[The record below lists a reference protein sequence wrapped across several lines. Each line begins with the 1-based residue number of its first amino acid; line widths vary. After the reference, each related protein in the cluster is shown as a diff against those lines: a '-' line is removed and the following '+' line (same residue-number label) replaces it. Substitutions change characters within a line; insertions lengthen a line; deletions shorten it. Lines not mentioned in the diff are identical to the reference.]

1 MKHKKVILLILG
13 LMLSLCLFFG
23 ISYAFWLK
31 ENTQDIKNIANSGC
45 FNLSLTE
52 ETSAIN
58 INNLYPIKDEES
70 TNLTPYT
77 FTLKNT
83 CNYNA
88 YYEINLETLAD
99 TNIDLKF
106 LKASLNNNNPK
117 LISEFPKTSNIINN
131 AVSSNKLLSGY
142 LSPGKSATYSLRIW
156 MSYDTTLDDVR
167 NDGTDMW
174 QGKITIKSSYISN
187 ETLDLAC
194 VNAGGD
200 MIADGECR
208 KYYVKLNE
216 QIQYPDF
223 SKILWGWNQENL
235 IVEKNNL
242 HYNPD
247 KKFISSNAV
256 IYYFG
261 VKNANNVF
269 YEYASSN
276 IDFVQF
282 HFQASYWFKENDEST
297 YTNFS
302 FDPTIYSNFGSV
314 YYIPS
319 QLDKYFT
326 EANNAYPDI
335 SKGSLSIGVSFY
347 IKAEDYLKLSYK
359 QINLI
364 DLTLMFGEGYEP
376 DKEWCDKYLT
386 EFIEYN
392 KEGTLIP
399 IKEIGT
405 IVPTA
410 YYETIS
416 LTK

>member
-13 LMLSLCLFFG
+13 LMLSLCFFIA

-117 LISEFPKTSNIINN
+117 LISEFPQTSNIINN

-142 LSPGKSATYSLRIW
+142 LSPGKSTTYSLRIW

-174 QGKITIKSSYISN
+174 QGKITIKSSYVSN

-194 VNAGGD
+194 VNVGGD
-200 MIADGECR
+200 MISDGECR

-216 QIQYPDF
+216 RYINNDF
-223 SKILWGWNQENL
+223 SSNDGWNSWKLSAGDPMKYLNFSKFNL
-235 IVEKNNL
+235 TYVNSELIQIWQRIDDVPEHIWYVYINL
-242 HYNPD
+242 N
-247 KKFISSNAV
+247 SGTA
-256 IYYFG
+256 YFG
-261 VKNANNVF
+261 FNNVYDGEHHWPYYKKNM
-269 YEYASSN
+269 YEDN
-276 IDFVQF
+276 NPNTNGCLIGKQF
-282 HFQASYWFKENDEST
+282 ATGS
-297 YTNFS
+297 
-302 FDPTIYSNFGSV
+302 SV
-314 YYIPS
+314 Y
-319 QLDKYFT
+319 LF
-326 EANNAYPDI
+326 E
-335 SKGSLSIGVSFY
+335 LFFEESIKDV
-347 IKAEDYLKLSYK
+347 SYK
-359 QINLI
+359 YINVI

-392 KEGTLIP
+392 KDGTLTP
-399 IKEIGT
+399 IKEIGA
-405 IVPTA
+405 IAPTA

>member
-13 LMLSLCLFFG
+13 LMLSLCFFIA

-31 ENTQDIKNIANSGC
+31 ENIQDIKNIANSGC

-117 LISEFPKTSNIINN
+117 LISEFPQTSKIIDN
-131 AVSSNKLLSGY
+131 ALSSNKLLSGY

-200 MIADGECR
+200 MISDGECR

-216 QIQYPDF
+216 RYINNDF
-223 SKILWGWNQENL
+223 SSKDGWNSWKLSAGDPMKYLNFSKFNL
-235 IVEKNNL
+235 TYVNSELIQIWQRIDDVPEHIWYVYINL
-242 HYNPD
+242 N
-247 KKFISSNAV
+247 SGTA
-256 IYYFG
+256 YFG
-261 VKNANNVF
+261 FNNVYDGEHHWPYYKKNM
-269 YEYASSN
+269 YEDN
-276 IDFVQF
+276 NPNTNGCLIGKQF
-282 HFQASYWFKENDEST
+282 ATGS
-297 YTNFS
+297 
-302 FDPTIYSNFGSV
+302 SV
-314 YYIPS
+314 Y
-319 QLDKYFT
+319 LF
-326 EANNAYPDI
+326 E
-335 SKGSLSIGVSFY
+335 LFFEESIKDV
-347 IKAEDYLKLSYK
+347 SYK
-359 QINLI
+359 YINVI

-392 KEGTLIP
+392 KEGTLTP
-399 IKEIGT
+399 IKEIGA
-405 IVPTA
+405 IAPTA
-410 YYETIS
+410 YYDTIS

>member
-13 LMLSLCLFFG
+13 LMLSLCFFIA

-117 LISEFPKTSNIINN
+117 LISDFPQTSNIINN

-142 LSPGKSATYSLRIW
+142 LSPGKSTTYSLRIW

-174 QGKITIKSSYISN
+174 QGKITIKSSYVSN

-200 MIADGECR
+200 MISDGECR

-216 QIQYPDF
+216 RYINNDF
-223 SKILWGWNQENL
+223 SSNDGWNSWKLSSGDPMKYLNFSKFNL
-235 IVEKNNL
+235 TYVNSELIQIWQRIDDVPEHIWYVYINL
-242 HYNPD
+242 N
-247 KKFISSNAV
+247 SGTA
-256 IYYFG
+256 YFG
-261 VKNANNVF
+261 FNNVYDGEHHWPYYKKNM
-269 YEYASSN
+269 YEDNNPNTNGYL
-276 IDFVQF
+276 IGKQF
-282 HFQASYWFKENDEST
+282 ATGS
-297 YTNFS
+297 
-302 FDPTIYSNFGSV
+302 SV
-314 YYIPS
+314 Y
-319 QLDKYFT
+319 LF
-326 EANNAYPDI
+326 E
-335 SKGSLSIGVSFY
+335 LFFEESIKDV
-347 IKAEDYLKLSYK
+347 SYK
-359 QINLI
+359 YINVI

-392 KEGTLIP
+392 KEGTLTP
-399 IKEIGT
+399 IKEIGA
-405 IVPTA
+405 IAPTA

>member
-45 FNLSLTE
+45 FNLSFTE
-52 ETSAIN
+52 ETSALN
-58 INNLYPIKDEES
+58 ISNLYPIKDEES
-70 TNLTPYT
+70 INLTPYT

-88 YYEINLETLAD
+88 YYEINLETLVD

-117 LISEFPKTSNIINN
+117 LISEFPQTSKIIDN
-131 AVSSNKLLSGY
+131 ALSSNKLLSGY
-142 LSPGKSATYSLRIW
+142 LTPGNSATYSLRIW

-167 NDGTDMW
+167 NDGTDIW
-174 QGKITIKSSYISN
+174 QGKITIKFSYVSN

-194 VNAGGD
+194 VNAEGD

-216 QIQYPDF
+216 QYINNDF
-223 SKILWGWNQENL
+223 EDSNGWTLWNDENGKNTAKNY
-235 IVEKNNL
+235 IVFEKNNL
-242 HYNPD
+242 H
-247 KKFISSNAV
+247 FIGKIGSQLWQSLNEIPEHV
-256 IYYFG
+256 YY
-261 VKNANNVF
+261 
-269 YEYASSN
+269 
-276 IDFVQF
+276 
-282 HFQASYWFKENDEST
+282 T
-297 YTNFS
+297 YTYINNGIGLFG
-302 FDPTIYSNFGSV
+302 FNNIYDGSHHWP
-314 YYIPS
+314 YYKKNMYEDNNPS
-319 QLDKYFT
+319 TNGYL
-326 EANNAYPDI
+326 
-335 SKGSLSIGVSFY
+335 IGKQFATGNSS
-347 IKAEDYLKLSYK
+347 YLFELFFNEYNKDTSYRYV
-359 QINLI
+359 NVI
-364 DLTLMFGEGYEP
+364 DLTLMFGEGHEP
-376 DKEWCDKYLT
+376 EKEWCDKYLT

-392 KEGTLIP
+392 KEGTLTP

-410 YYETIS
+410 YYDTIS

>member
-13 LMLSLCLFFG
+13 LMLSLCFFIA

-58 INNLYPIKDEES
+58 IDNLYPIKDEES

-117 LISEFPKTSNIINN
+117 LISEFPQTSNIINN

-142 LSPGKSATYSLRIW
+142 LSPGKSTTYSLRIW

-167 NDGTDMW
+167 NDGTDIW
-174 QGKITIKSSYISN
+174 QGKITIKSSYVSN
-187 ETLDLAC
+187 ETLNLAC

-200 MIADGECR
+200 MISDGECR

-216 QIQYPDF
+216 QYINNDF
-223 SKILWGWNQENL
+223 VDSNGWTLWNDENGKNTAKNY
-235 IVEKNNL
+235 IVFEKNNL
-242 HYNPD
+242 H
-247 KKFISSNAV
+247 FIGKIGSQLWQSLNEIPEHV
-256 IYYFG
+256 YY
-261 VKNANNVF
+261 
-269 YEYASSN
+269 
-276 IDFVQF
+276 
-282 HFQASYWFKENDEST
+282 T
-297 YTNFS
+297 YTYINNGIGLFG
-302 FDPTIYSNFGSV
+302 FNTIYDGSHHWP
-314 YYIPS
+314 YYKKNMYE
-319 QLDKYFT
+319 D
-326 EANNAYPDI
+326 NNPNTNGY
-335 SKGSLSIGVSFY
+335 LIGKQFATGNSSYLFELFFNEYNKDTSYRY
-347 IKAEDYLKLSYK
+347 I
-359 QINLI
+359 NVI

-392 KEGTLIP
+392 KEGTLTP
-399 IKEIGT
+399 IKEIGAIT
-405 IVPTA
+405 PTA
-410 YYETIS
+410 YYEAIS

>member
-13 LMLSLCLFFG
+13 LMLSICLFFG

-52 ETSAIN
+52 ETSSIN
-58 INNLYPIKDEES
+58 IDNLYPIKDEES

-88 YYEINLETLAD
+88 YYEINLETLEN

-117 LISEFPKTSNIINN
+117 LISEFPKTSNIIAN
-131 AVSSNKLLSGY
+131 ALSSNKLLSGY
-142 LSPGKSATYSLRIW
+142 LTPGNSATYSLRIW
-156 MSYDTTLDDVR
+156 MSYDTTLNDVR
-167 NDGTDMW
+167 NDGTDIW
-174 QGKITIKSSYISN
+174 QGKITIKSSYVSN

-200 MIADGECR
+200 RIYDGECR

-216 QIQYPDF
+216 QFLNNDF
-223 SKILWGWNQENL
+223 SSANGWELWNNEDGKNTAENY
-235 IVEKNNL
+235 IVFERNNL
-242 HYNPD
+242 HFTGKIQSQLWQRVAEIP
-247 KKFISSNAV
+247 
-256 IYYFG
+256 
-261 VKNANNVF
+261 
-269 YEYASSN
+269 E
-276 IDFVQF
+276 
-282 HFQASYWFKENDEST
+282 H
-297 YTNFS
+297 
-302 FDPTIYSNFGSV
+302 V
-314 YYIPS
+314 YYIGIKVNS
-319 QLDKYFT
+319 GTGYFGF
-326 EANNAYPDI
+326 NNIFDDNE
-335 SKGSLSIGVSFY
+335 
-347 IKAEDYLKLSYK
+347 KAEHHWQRTFWLYPESQNSVYIGKSYATGKSDYLFELFFRKVDFNVSYRY
-359 QINLI
+359 INVI
-364 DLTLMFGEGYEP
+364 DLTLMFGEGHEP

-392 KEGTLIP
+392 KEGTLTP
-399 IKEIGT
+399 IKEIGA

>member
-13 LMLSLCLFFG
+13 LMLSLCFFIA

-117 LISEFPKTSNIINN
+117 LISDFPHTSKIIDD

-142 LSPGKSATYSLRIW
+142 LSPGKSATYSRRIW

-167 NDGTDMW
+167 NDGTDTW
-174 QGKITIKSSYISN
+174 QGKITIKSSYVSN

-200 MIADGECR
+200 MISDGECR

-216 QIQYPDF
+216 RYINNDF
-223 SKILWGWNQENL
+223 SSNDGWNSWKLSAGDPMKYLNFSKFNL
-235 IVEKNNL
+235 TYVNSELIQIWQRIDDVPEHIWYVYINL
-242 HYNPD
+242 N
-247 KKFISSNAV
+247 SGTA
-256 IYYFG
+256 YFG
-261 VKNANNVF
+261 FNNVYDGEHHWPYYKKNM
-269 YEYASSN
+269 YEDNNPNTNGYL
-276 IDFVQF
+276 IGKQF
-282 HFQASYWFKENDEST
+282 ATGS
-297 YTNFS
+297 
-302 FDPTIYSNFGSV
+302 SV
-314 YYIPS
+314 Y
-319 QLDKYFT
+319 LF
-326 EANNAYPDI
+326 E
-335 SKGSLSIGVSFY
+335 LFFEESIKDV
-347 IKAEDYLKLSYK
+347 SYK
-359 QINLI
+359 YINVI

-392 KEGTLIP
+392 KQGTLTP
-399 IKEIGT
+399 IKEIGA
-405 IVPTA
+405 IAPTA